1 MTQPVVI
8 PEGFTREELLA
19 CVEREIRLRERAYPR
34 WVELGK
40 MSAKKSQEEQ
50 AAMKAVLAVLRQLP
64 PAPAAQPDLFG
75 SEPRR

>member
-40 MSAKKSQEEQ
+40 MSAKKSQ
-50 AAMKAVLAVLRQLP
+50 
-64 PAPAAQPDLFG
+64 D
-75 SEPRR
+75 